1 MAIKD
6 ILVHVDNSKT
16 FVSRLEAAVNLALAH
31 DAHLTGVCVVTHPH
45 FPGYLEAQIPSDVL
59 DAQIAAAKETAEQGK
74 KVFLEAL
81 GKNKLA
87 GECRIVEGDLI
98 DALSLHG
105 RYSDVLVVSQRDP
118 ETNFTPGDMPDRLI
132 LSVGRPVI
140 VVPYVGS
147 YPTIGQN
154 VMVAWDSSRLA
165 TRAVNDALPILQSAK
180 KVTILALNPEG
191 GDNGHGE
198 MVGANIALH
207 LARHD
212 VKAEA
217 THVYVDDIDT
227 GDMLLSR
234 SADVGADLIV
244 MGAYGHRRL
253 RELVMGGVTQH
264 LLRHMTSP
272 VLMSH

>member
-1 MAIKD
+1 MALKD

-16 FVSRLEAAVNLALAH
+16 CVSRLETAVNLALAH
-31 DAHLTGVCVVTHPH
+31 DAHLTGVCVVTHPR

-59 DAQIAAAKETAEQGK
+59 EAQSAAAKEIAEEGK
-74 KVFLEAL
+74 KVFLDAVDR
-81 GKNKLA
+81 NKLA

-98 DALSLHG
+98 DVLSLHG

-140 VVPYVGS
+140 VVPYAGR
-147 YPTIGQN
+147 YPTVGEN
-154 VMVAWDSSRLA
+154 VIVAWDASRLA
-165 TRAVNDALPILQSAK
+165 TRAVNDALPILQAAK
-180 KVTILALNPEG
+180 KVSILALNPHG
-191 GDNGHGE
+191 GDQGHGE
-198 MVGANIALH
+198 VVGADIALH
-207 LARHD
+207 LARHG

-217 THVYVDDIDT
+217 THVYVDDIEI

-234 SADVGADLIV
+234 AADAGADMIV

-253 RELVMGGVTQH
+253 RELVLGGVTQH
-264 LLRHMTSP
+264 LLGHMTAP